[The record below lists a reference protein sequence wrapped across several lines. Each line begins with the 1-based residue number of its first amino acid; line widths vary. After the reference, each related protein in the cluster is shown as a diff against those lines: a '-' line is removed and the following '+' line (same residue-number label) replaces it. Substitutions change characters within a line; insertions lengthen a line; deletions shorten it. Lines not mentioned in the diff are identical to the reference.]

1 MKRKLVVMLM
11 GGALALAGSAV
22 SALAQE
28 VKIGYIDSIKIFAE
42 NKETQEAERVYRQD
56 VQQWEA
62 QKLRMEQEL
71 ARMGEELNAQSPMLS
86 EEKKSE
92 RRLEMQRKMD
102 EYKRFMEETFGDS
115 GLAAKR
121 NKELTQPIVDKIN
134 RIIEAIAIDQKYT
147 MVFDVANANI
157 VYADKKFDLTDLVL
171 TRLNQR

>member
-1 MKRKLVVMLM
+1 MNLKSFIVPLGTALVV
-11 GGALALAGSAV
+11 AGTAV
-22 SALAQE
+22 SSLAQE

-62 QKLRMEQEL
+62 QKQRMEQDI

-86 EEKKSE
+86 EEKKAE

-102 EYKRFMEETFGDS
+102 EYKRFMEETFGDN

-134 RIIEAIAIDQKYT
+134 RIIEAIAIEQKYT

-157 VYADKKFDLTDLVL
+157 VYADKKLDLTEVVL
-171 TRLNQR
+171 TRLSQR